1 MSRVIFPIAAL
12 TLLACVTQAQ
22 SAVVYTAALNGASE
36 SPPTGSSATGN
47 AVLTLGGNSLS
58 VNVSFAGLIGGN
70 AQAAHIHCCTPPG
83 TNIPVA
89 VGFPDFPATTSGT
102 YQQTFDLTEASVYTA
117 SFLTDFGGGTAAG
130 AEAALIA
137 GLNDGQAYVN
147 IHNESFP
154 GGEIRGFLTAVPE
167 PASVLLL
174 GVGLSLIVGTVRT
187 SRRKRY

>member
-47 AVLTLGGNSLS
+47 AVLTLDGNSLS

-83 TNIPVA
+83 TIYLSRLAFRVSPPQRLAPINKPLTSLRPPHIRLHFPPISEVA
-89 VGFPDFPATTSGT
+89 
-102 YQQTFDLTEASVYTA
+102 L
-117 SFLTDFGGGTAAG
+117 
-130 AEAALIA
+130 
-137 GLNDGQAYVN
+137 
-147 IHNESFP
+147 
-154 GGEIRGFLTAVPE
+154 
-167 PASVLLL
+167 
-174 GVGLSLIVGTVRT
+174 
-187 SRRKRY
+187 

>member
-12 TLLACVTQAQ
+12 ALLACVAQAQ

-70 AQAAHIHCCTPPG
+70 AQAAHIHCCTLPG

-89 VGFPDFPATTSGT
+89 VGFPGFPATTSGT
-102 YQQTFDLTEASVYTA
+102 YQRTFDLTEASVYTA

-187 SRRKRY
+187 SRPKRY

>member
-12 TLLACVTQAQ
+12 TLLACVAQAQ

-89 VGFPDFPATTSGT
+89 VGFPGFPATTSGT
-102 YQQTFDLTEASVYTA
+102 YQRTFDLTEASVYTA

-137 GLNDGQAYVN
+137 GLNDGLAYVN

-174 GVGLSLIVGTVRT
+174 GVGLSLIVGTVLT

>member
-1 MSRVIFPIAAL
+1 MH
-12 TLLACVTQAQ
+12 
-22 SAVVYTAALNGASE
+22 ASW
-36 SPPTGSSATGN
+36 
-47 AVLTLGGNSLS
+47 
-58 VNVSFAGLIGGN
+58 
-70 AQAAHIHCCTPPG
+70 H
-83 TNIPVA
+83 NIPVA
-89 VGFPDFPATTSGT
+89 VGFPGFPATTSGT
-102 YQQTFDLTEASVYTA
+102 YQRTFDLTEASVYTA
-117 SFLTDFGGGTAAG
+117 SFLTDLGGGTAAG